1 MMNRR
6 RLASLLACGLLVLP
20 ARGQAGDAEQG
31 RALAQVL
38 EMNGTVRR
46 DETKP
51 GTPVVGVDLSGT
63 EITDAGLAH
72 AEGPDHAG
80 EPGPLR
86 HANQRRGAGPPGG
99 LTTLESLDLS
109 VTQISDAGLAH
120 LVTTPVWTARKSA
133 TRGWP
138 TWLA

>member
-63 EITDAGLAH
+63 
-72 AEGPDHAG
+72 
-80 EPGPLR
+80 
-86 HANQRRGAGPPGG
+86 
-99 LTTLESLDLS
+99 
-109 VTQISDAGLAH
+109 QISDAGLAH
-120 LVTTPVWTARKSA
+120 LKGLTTLETLYLSGTRVSDAGLAHLKGLTTLKTLHLFRTRVSDAGVTEFHRVMPKVKMLR
-133 TRGWP
+133 
-138 TWLA
+138 

>member
-51 GTPVVGVDLSGT
+51 GTAVVGVDLSST
-63 EITDAGLAH
+63 E
-72 AEGPDHAG
+72 
-80 EPGPLR
+80 
-86 HANQRRGAGPPGG
+86 
-99 LTTLESLDLS
+99 
-109 VTQISDAGLAH
+109 ISDAGLKH
-120 LVTTPVWTARKSA
+120 LEGLTKLETLIVPPERVSTEAREHL
-133 TRGWP
+133 RRVLP
-138 TWLA
+138 NCEVLPRR

>member
-72 AEGPDHAG
+72 
-80 EPGPLR
+80 LK
-86 HANQRRGAGPPGG
+86 G
-99 LTTLESLDLS
+99 LTTLKTLHLFRTR
-109 VTQISDAGLAH
+109 VSDAG
-120 LVTTPVWTARKSA
+120 VTEFHRVMPKVKMLR
-133 TRGWP
+133 
-138 TWLA
+138 